1 MARRSPTA
9 APETCDPPHSAT
21 ALPPLDS
28 SPAALDRATR
38 LFRALGD
45 EGRLRLLTRLA
56 AAPACVTDLADAEGE
71 SLPTISQR
79 IRVLRNERLVT
90 RQRDGRHITYALAD
104 DHVLAIVRAAIDH
117 AAETR
122 QPT

>member
-1 MARRSPTA
+1 MACLDTPVA
-9 APETCDPPHSAT
+9 LETCDPPHSPS
-21 ALPPLDS
+21 ALPPLDG
-28 SPAALDRATR
+28 SPTALERATR

-56 AAPACVTDLADAEGE
+56 TAPACVTDIAEAEGE

-90 RQRDGRHITYALAD
+90 RRRDGRHITYALAD

-117 AAETR
+117 AAESR

>member
-1 MARRSPTA
+1 MACLDTPVA
-9 APETCDPPHSAT
+9 LETCDPPHSPS
-21 ALPPLDS
+21 ALPPLDG
-28 SPAALDRATR
+28 SPAALERATR

-56 AAPACVTDLADAEGE
+56 TAPACVTDIAEAEGE

-90 RQRDGRHITYALAD
+90 RRRDGRHITYALAD

-117 AAETR
+117 AAESR

>member
-1 MARRSPTA
+1 MARRNPTA
-9 APETCDPPHSAT
+9 APETCDPPHSAA

>member
-1 MARRSPTA
+1 MDRRDTPA
-9 APETCDPPHSAT
+9 ALETCDPPHCAS
-21 ALPPLDS
+21 ALPPLDD
-28 SPAALDRATR
+28 SPAALERATR
-38 LFRALGD
+38 LLRALGD

-56 AAPACVTDLADAEGE
+56 TAPACVTDLAEAEGE

-90 RQRDGRHITYALAD
+90 RRRDGRHITYALDD

-117 AAETR
+117 AAERR

>member
-1 MARRSPTA
+1 MACLDTPVA
-9 APETCDPPHSAT
+9 LETCDPPHSPS
-21 ALPPLDS
+21 ALPPLDG
-28 SPAALDRATR
+28 SPAALERATR

-56 AAPACVTDLADAEGE
+56 TAPACVTDIAEAEGE

-90 RQRDGRHITYALAD
+90 RRRDGRHITYALAD

-117 AAETR
+117 ASESR

>member
-1 MARRSPTA
+1 MARRDTPA
-9 APETCDPPHSAT
+9 APETCDPPHSAS
-21 ALPPLDS
+21 ALPPLDG
-28 SPAALDRATR
+28 SPAALERATR

-56 AAPACVTDLADAEGE
+56 TAPACVTDLAEAEGE

-90 RQRDGRHITYALAD
+90 RRRDGRHITYALAD
-104 DHVLAIVRAAIDH
+104 HHVVAIVRAAIDH

>member
-1 MARRSPTA
+1 MARPNTPA
-9 APETCDPPHSAT
+9 APETCDPPHSAS
-21 ALPPLDS
+21 ALPPLDG
-28 SPAALDRATR
+28 SPAAMERATR

-45 EGRLRLLTRLA
+45 EGRLRLLARLA
-56 AAPACVTDLADAEGE
+56 TSPACVTDLAEAEGA

-104 DHVLAIVRAAIDH
+104 AHVVAIVRAAIDH